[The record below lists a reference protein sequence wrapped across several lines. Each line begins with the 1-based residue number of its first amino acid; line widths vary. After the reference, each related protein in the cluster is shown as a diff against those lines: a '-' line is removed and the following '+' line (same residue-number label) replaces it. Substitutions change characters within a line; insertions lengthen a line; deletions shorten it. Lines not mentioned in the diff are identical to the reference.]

1 MLPKLNDPFSLVE
14 LPRIADVPVEKRVVL
29 PHSQKGLTFQETDVI
44 HLGMSKLIISSY
56 VLKPTPKLVWSFP
69 LSSSTIVDCMDV
81 KDDWYVVGLSERRKQ
96 YVKIVKRCGTE
107 VSITAEFPLEVAAVG
122 VMFGTDSSI
131 YVLLRDGSVSHLEY
145 TEMKTESGS
154 ENITLAVASTLPSL
168 PPLPRSS
175 THTVVYHTFMSE
187 HTFQHKNP
195 LLFYISRLN
204 ELSSYTCRLIGIDGS
219 KTFEIYNVT
228 FKSHSFHNCL
238 FAISAGVLYTFN
250 KSSKEVSS
258 ASLMKPQST
267 LKSIS
272 LEPLFANDDAQE
284 YGFFSPAPERLLLSN
299 QSKLYLVN
307 YKFSSLLDLFQHNT
321 NIKLYLNFALPT
333 KGDSEITSS
342 TYALYLGFNEKRK
355 TSKINYIQVELGK
368 NTLRECLGKSLK
380 TQEEKEKPLK
390 AFPSLLTQN
399 LMRDNS
405 IGAKELN
412 VFLNKLKEAKSD
424 TANFNKAIIEFFKG
438 QGHDDTK
445 SYTHAITDRVVDAAL
460 IEQILSLIFTV
471 DSKDSTVQILQD
483 DFLPETAVEYL
494 LSHPL
499 FTSKYANGLLL
510 LLSQLNE
517 PNLLK
522 TAIEKCS
529 ALSIDDLA
537 SELNNLTEL
546 ADELDKDPESAKLT
560 QLVFMFLRATID
572 RLVSNFSLQQITK
585 KLLEILTAEYDEY
598 SKKLER
604 MLGVFINLNTKNSW
618 DLVQAVI
625 DAGGLFNWSIPVIE
639 KLSQVIA
646 SKVDALGAN
655 SYNLTLTNQAL
666 QVEGTKKQNKKKTAN
681 KAVVVDSIHEI
692 GTQREELDALLT
704 MANGTTNLKLRVNEG
719 IELAKRIPA
728 YSREKLV
735 L

>member
-1 MLPKLNDPFSLVE
+1 M
-14 LPRIADVPVEKRVVL
+14 
-29 PHSQKGLTFQETDVI
+29 
-44 HLGMSKLIISSY
+44 
-56 VLKPTPKLVWSFP
+56 
-69 LSSSTIVDCMDV
+69 
-81 KDDWYVVGLSERRKQ
+81 
-96 YVKIVKRCGTE
+96 
-107 VSITAEFPLEVAAVG
+107 
-122 VMFGTDSSI
+122 
-131 YVLLRDGSVSHLEY
+131 
-145 TEMKTESGS
+145 
-154 ENITLAVASTLPSL
+154 
-168 PPLPRSS
+168 
-175 THTVVYHTFMSE
+175 
-187 HTFQHKNP
+187 
-195 LLFYISRLN
+195 
-204 ELSSYTCRLIGIDGS
+204 
-219 KTFEIYNVT
+219 
-228 FKSHSFHNCL
+228 
-238 FAISAGVLYTFN
+238 
-250 KSSKEVSS
+250 
-258 ASLMKPQST
+258 
-267 LKSIS
+267 
-272 LEPLFANDDAQE
+272 
-284 YGFFSPAPERLLLSN
+284 
-299 QSKLYLVN
+299 
-307 YKFSSLLDLFQHNT
+307 
-321 NIKLYLNFALPT
+321 
-333 KGDSEITSS
+333 
-342 TYALYLGFNEKRK
+342 
-355 TSKINYIQVELGK
+355 
-368 NTLRECLGKSLK
+368 RECLGKSLK
-380 TQEEKEKPLK
+380 TQEGKRKPLK

-412 VFLNKLKEAKSD
+412 VFLNKLKDAKSD
-424 TANFNKAIIEFFKG
+424 TANFNRAIIEFFKG
-438 QGHDDTK
+438 QGYDDTK

-471 DSKDSTVQILQD
+471 DSKDSTVQILQN

-546 ADELDKDPESAKLT
+546 ADELDKDPESANLT

-666 QVEGTKKQNKKKTAN
+666 QVEGTKKQNKKKAAN